1 PELLYESLDIPAML
15 PILAG
20 CILAFICTIPSIVAV
35 AKDKTSSSILL
46 VSIVFV
52 AAWVLILRFSSV
64 KLAGFGLDIL
74 GICLGILGVD
84 LFFRRDKFSKADE

>member
-1 PELLYESLDIPAML
+1 ARMNDVIQFA
-15 PILAG
+15 IW
-20 CILAFICTIPSIVAV
+20 TVVIVAV
-35 AKDKTSSSILL
+35 GHL
-46 VSIVFV
+46 VRNREVRKWLGIAVFV